1 MSASTLPEEQGVF
14 TSARPHLRTM
24 VKNLSLSLL
33 AGNMGQMPAH
43 AKGAR
48 ITAKEAAMLAG
59 YARGTTT
66 RSCSD

>member
-1 MSASTLPEEQGVF
+1 
-14 TSARPHLRTM
+14 M